1 MRGQEIRF
9 VVFVVGGISLVIQRL
24 RVTETVRQSRRA
36 RHVVAQGME
45 TEIEAALVHGEFKLY
60 HGPTPPPKGVQA
72 RRGAQEV
79 SEHVLGVGRFL
90 MACSSRL

>member
-1 MRGQEIRF
+1 
-9 VVFVVGGISLVIQRL
+9 
-24 RVTETVRQSRRA
+24 
-36 RHVVAQGME
+36 ME

-72 RRGAQEV
+72 RRGAQEI
-79 SEHVLGVGRFL
+79 SEHVLEVGRFL